1 MSFGEFLSDSQNKK
15 KLPSRR
21 ELIEAEKKR
30 NASRDGVVS
39 DTVFHSQ
46 THTKFKIAKP
56 FITLVQ
62 ILAVIVIPVTGALN
76 IPLSS
81 LGATETYE
89 SMLTKLESE
98 KIDSNSNFNKVV
110 SPNSRY
116 KVIAGSDVKC
126 TPSNSANGDT
136 LANKNFE
143 LQWPLREGT
152 FTQTS
157 PFGYRSDPL
166 SGRNVLHSGAD
177 LAGPVNT
184 PIMSIADGKVKTV
197 DVYGGAGRVII
208 VHNIK
213 GVEIHSWYLHMYPNG
228 IYVKEGQEVK
238 MGDIIAGIGSSG
250 YSTGPHLHIEIHPNG
265 DDDAVDPIRW
275 LKENKAVLLSKDC

>member
-1 MSFGEFLSDSQNKK
+1 MSDSQNKK